1 MTLHGSQRR
10 DLADSMEQA
19 ADTTE
24 WLDAATSELQVRY
37 ANRELSWLDFNE
49 RVLELAEDESIPLLE
64 RVKFTAIFS
73 SNLDE
78 FFMIRV
84 AGLQDQIEAGIE
96 ARGPDGLDAT
106 GTAFR
111 VRERSGELCE
121 RQAALW
127 SDVLAPALAAQGIR
141 VA

>member
-10 DLADSMEQA
+10 DLVESMEQA

-49 RVLELAEDESIPLLE
+49 RVLELAEDPSVPLLE
-64 RVKFTAIFS
+64 RVKFLAIYTTG
-73 SNLDE
+73 LDE

-84 AGLQDQIEAGIE
+84 AGLHDQVDAGVD
-96 ARGPDGLDAT
+96 ARSKDGLGPSRTIDEIAR
-106 GTAFR
+106 R
-111 VRERSGELCE
+111 VRDLERRHSHAWAYDIL
-121 RQAALW
+121 
-127 SDVLAPALAAQGIR
+127 
-141 VA
+141 